1 MNSTP
6 PGTRPKK
13 PAPSSLITFLK
24 GLMSGLI
31 LGVALCAGVAL
42 YVTRLPTPFVAHV
55 SPTAMPEH
63 AAGEGRDS
71 NAEHGLMGPTTEGSA
86 PVSPAPAASG
96 STLSPAAPAV
106 ASLPIPDSGHA
117 PATDSPSP
125 AASSPADV
133 PLSAKPVLEQHPA
146 ATGPGKSKNASA
158 PASSSEEL
166 ASSTAPWFV
175 QTGAFGSASD
185 AENQRAHLALL
196 GLEATVLSPEAGEK
210 PLYRV
215 RLGPLTTIDEVRTLV
230 ATLKNNGIPTS
241 ITHGNSLKT
250 R

>member
-1 MNSTP
+1 MNSIPT
-6 PGTRPKK
+6 GTRSKT
-13 PAPSSLITFLK
+13 PAPSTLITFLK

-42 YVTRLPTPFVAHV
+42 YVTRLPMPFVAHV
-55 SPTAMPEH
+55 APPAISEH
-63 AAGEGRDS
+63 AAGDGRDS
-71 NAEHGLMGPTTEGSA
+71 NAEHGLMSPTTEGSA
-86 PVSPAPAASG
+86 PASTAPAANG
-96 STLSPAAPAV
+96 STLSPTAPAAAP
-106 ASLPIPDSGHA
+106 LPIPDSEHT

-125 AASSPADV
+125 AVSKPADA
-133 PLSAKPVLEQHPA
+133 PSGAKPLIEHTPATTGTSKNKNAAAPA
-146 ATGPGKSKNASA
+146 ASN
-158 PASSSEEL
+158 EEL

-196 GLEATVLSPEAGEK
+196 GLEATVLAPEAGEK

-241 ITHGNSLKT
+241 ISHGNSLKA